1 MKLRQ
6 PKDSKKS
13 TFFRLFLPIFI
24 LVTLVLSAFGI
35 VISRS
40 PENES
45 FKYKE
50 HLFVKE
56 NNGFST
62 RINNQKY
69 SFLYDPRT
77 LENLTMAPI
86 TLTQLTYGTKFYISA
101 NPKEDIGLG
110 LSEFY
115 RLIKPLVNKKFVQ
128 ACTEDVESC
137 ENLLIKTCSDATP
150 EEKVVVFKE
159 SNSTSLNYNLN
170 CLIIQG
176 SGEDMAKLTDK
187 LTLNFIL

>member
-1 MKLRQ
+1 MKLRE
-6 PKDSKKS
+6 PKDIKKS
-13 TFFRLFLPIFI
+13 TFFRLFLPTFI
-24 LVTLVLSAFGI
+24 AITLILSVFGI

-50 HLFVKE
+50 HLFIKE

-77 LENLTMAPI
+77 LENLTIAPL

-115 RLIKPLVNKKFVQ
+115 RLIKPLINKKFVQ
-128 ACTEDVESC
+128 ACTEDVEGC
-137 ENLLIKTCSDATP
+137 GNLLIKTCNDATP

-159 SNSTSLNYNLN
+159 SNSTFLNYNIN
-170 CLIIQG
+170 CLTIQG
-176 SGEDMAKLTDK
+176 SGEDMGRLIDK
-187 LTLNFIL
+187 LALNFIL